1 MYLDTVEKQLF
12 DEKVLHWLQV
22 DYHKIVVTSNKVDFK
37 SGALVD
43 YSYKLDDFQM
53 NENEIKEIIE
63 KAKTQLLYTNSSK
76 PVIDKFVVTDVN
88 KY

>member
-22 DYHKIVVTSNKVDFK
+22 DYQKIVVTSNKVDFK

-53 NENEIKEIIE
+53 NKDEIIEIIE
-63 KAKTQLLYTNSSK
+63 KAKIQLLYTNSSK
-76 PVIDKFVVTDVN
+76 PVIDKFVVTDKN